1 MAQRTIEAES
11 VGEAY
16 LALLADRGI
25 DYLFGNS
32 GTDFPSIIEAF
43 AKAGGDKTKA
53 PIPVT
58 VPHEN
63 LAVAMAHGYYAVTGR
78 PQAVMFH
85 VNVGTANGITGVLNA
100 ARDNVP
106 ILFTAGRTPINE
118 TDAQGARSVF
128 IHWGQE
134 MFDQAGMLRE
144 AVKWDY
150 ELRTPQQLE
159 TVVDRALGLAM
170 TEPRG
175 PVYLSLPRE
184 VLADAPGHF
193 SFEDGAGRR
202 GAATAPA
209 PDPAAIENAAALL
222 AGAENP
228 LIVTA
233 NVGRD
238 PGAFADFA
246 TLAERYALPVVSYRP
261 RCLCLASDHPM
272 HVGYEPAPFLK
283 DADVILVLD
292 CDVPWIPSLHAV
304 NPAAKVIL
312 MGADPLFAQYP
323 IRGFPADLAITGAS
337 PLALPAMIEA
347 MAGHQKA
354 AADRISS
361 RRRRVSKLRAA
372 QGEQLAA
379 ARAAAA
385 ESTPMSAPWL
395 AHCVDRAK
403 GAEDIVVSE
412 AQLPIA
418 HMSFTEHGTYQAT
431 PPAGGLGWGLGA
443 ALGVKLGA
451 PDRTVIS
458 VVGDGAYMF
467 GGPTPAHYVSASMDL
482 PLLTVILN
490 NHMWGSVR
498 KATLG
503 LYPDGAAAKSNRAP
517 LTYFD
522 PVPEYHRVVEASG
535 GYGEKVETPAE
546 LPAALDRAMAV
557 VNGEGRQAV
566 LNVVTS
572 YADSQALADARR

>member
-1 MAQRTIEAES
+1 MGQSTTNAES

-16 LALLADRGI
+16 LSLLADRGI

-32 GTDFPSIIEAF
+32 GTDFPSIIEAL

-118 TDAQGARSVF
+118 SGARGARSVF

-150 ELRTPQQLE
+150 ELRNAGQLE
-159 TVVDRALGLAM
+159 SVVDRALSLAM

-184 VLADAPGHF
+184 VLAEEPEPKNGT
-193 SFEDGAGRR
+193 GAGQG

-209 PDPAAIENAAALL
+209 PDPEAISRAAEIL
-222 AGAENP
+222 ADAENP
-228 LIVTA
+228 VIVTA
-233 NVGRD
+233 SVGRD
-238 PGAFADFA
+238 PVAFAKFSE
-246 TLAERYALPVVSYRP
+246 LAERFALPVVSYRP

-272 HVGYEPAPFLK
+272 HVGFEPAPFVK
-283 DADVILVLD
+283 DADAILVLD
-292 CDVPWIPSLHAV
+292 CDVPWIPSLHPV
-304 NPAAKVIL
+304 NPKAKVIL
-312 MGADPLFAQYP
+312 MGADPLFSSYP
-323 IRGFPADLAITGAS
+323 IRSFPADLAITAAS
-337 PLALPAMIEA
+337 PLALLALIKAME
-347 MAGHQKA
+347 GHENA
-354 AADRISS
+354 AKGRIAA
-361 RRRRVSKLRAA
+361 RREKIANLRGI

-379 ARAAAA
+379 ARAASA
-385 ESTPMSAPWL
+385 ESSPMSAPWL
-395 AHCVDRAK
+395 AHCLDQVK
-403 GAEDIVVSE
+403 GADDIVVSE

-418 HMSFTEHGTYQAT
+418 HMSFTKHGTYYGT

-458 VVGDGAYMF
+458 VVGDGSYMF
-467 GGPTPAHYVSASMDL
+467 GGPTPAHYVSASMGL

-490 NHMWGSVR
+490 NSMWGSVR

-522 PVPEYHRVVEASG
+522 PVPEYHKVVEASG
-535 GYGEKVETPAE
+535 GYGEKVETPGD
-546 LPAALDRAMAV
+546 LPAALDRALAV
-557 VNGEGRQAV
+557 VKGEGRQAV
-566 LNVVTS
+566 LNVITS

>member
-1 MAQRTIEAES
+1 MGQRTTKSES

-32 GTDFPSIIEAF
+32 GTDFPSIIEAL
-43 AKAGGDKTKA
+43 AKAAGDKTKA

-63 LAVAMAHGYYAVTGR
+63 LAVAMAHGYYAITGR

-118 TDAQGARSVF
+118 TGVQGARSVF

-159 TVVDRALGLAM
+159 TVVDRALSLAM

-184 VLADAPGHF
+184 VLAEVPEPFTHA
-193 SFEDGAGRR
+193 SAGRR

-209 PDPAAIENAAALL
+209 PDPAAISSAAALL

-233 NVGRD
+233 TVGRD
-238 PGAFADFA
+238 PGAFTRFA
-246 TLAERYALPVVSYRP
+246 ELAERYALPVVSYRP

-272 HVGYEPAPFLK
+272 HVGYEPGPFLK
-283 DADVILVLD
+283 DADVVLVLD
-292 CDVPWIPSLHAV
+292 CDVPWIPSLHPV

-312 MGADPLFAQYP
+312 MGADPLFGRYP

-337 PLALPAMIEA
+337 PLALPALIEA
-347 MAGHQKA
+347 MASHEKA
-354 AADRISS
+354 AATRISS
-361 RRRRVSKLRAA
+361 RRKRVAKLRAA
-372 QGEQLAA
+372 QNEQLAA
-379 ARAAAA
+379 VRTAAA
-385 ESTPMSAPWL
+385 ESTPMSAAWL
-395 AHCVDRAK
+395 AHCIDQAK
-403 GAEDIVVSE
+403 GADDVVVSE

-418 HMSFTEHGTYQAT
+418 HMSFTEHGTYHAT

-443 ALGVKLGA
+443 ALGIKLGA
-451 PDRTVIS
+451 PERSVIS

-490 NHMWGSVR
+490 NQMWGSVR

-522 PVPEYHRVVEASG
+522 PAPEYHRIVEASG
-535 GYGEKVETPAE
+535 GYGEKVERSAE
-546 LPAALDRAMAV
+546 LPAALKRAMAV
-557 VNGEGRQAV
+557 VNNDGRQAV
-566 LNVVTS
+566 LNVMTS
-572 YADSQALADARR
+572 YADSQALDDARR

>member
-1 MAQRTIEAES
+1 MGPCTIEADS
-11 VGEAY
+11 LGEAY

-32 GTDFPSIIEAF
+32 GTDFPSIIEAL
-43 AKAGGDKTKA
+43 AKAAGDKAKA

-63 LAVAMAHGYYAVTGR
+63 LAVAMAHGYYAITGR

-118 TDAQGARSVF
+118 SDAQGARSVF

-159 TVVDRALGLAM
+159 TVVDRALSLAM

-184 VLADAPGHF
+184 VLAETPGRF
-193 SFEDGAGRR
+193 TYVSAGRR

-209 PDPAAIENAAALL
+209 PDPAALANAAALL

-238 PGAFADFA
+238 PGAFARFA
-246 TLAERYALPVVSYRP
+246 ELCERFALPAVSYRP
-261 RCLCLASDHPM
+261 RCLCLSTDHPM

-292 CDVPWIPSLHAV
+292 CDVPWIPSLHAL
-304 NPAAKVIL
+304 NPAAKVIM
-312 MGADPLFAQYP
+312 MGADPLFARYP

-337 PLALPAMIEA
+337 PLALPALIDA
-347 MAGHQKA
+347 LAGHETA
-354 AADRISS
+354 AAARISA
-361 RRRRVSKLRAA
+361 RRKRVAKLRAA
-372 QGEQLAA
+372 QQEHLAA
-379 ARAAAA
+379 VRSAAA

-395 AHCVDRAK
+395 AHCIEQVK
-403 GAEDIVVSE
+403 GAADVVVSE

-418 HMSFTEHGTYQAT
+418 HMSFTEHGTYHAT

-443 ALGVKLGA
+443 ALGIKLGA
-451 PDRTVIS
+451 PERTVIS

-467 GGPTPAHYVSASMDL
+467 GGPTPAHYVSASMGL

-490 NHMWGSVR
+490 NQMWGSVR

-503 LYPDGAAAKSNRAP
+503 LYPDGAAARSNRAP

-557 VNGEGRQAV
+557 VEGEGRQAV
-566 LNVVTS
+566 LNVMTS